1 MIRLQFLLARNGI
14 GIEESNRMAF
24 FESEAFGELAYTYEQ
39 AKYGT
44 PRLVE

>member
-1 MIRLQFLLARNGI
+1 VIRLQFLLARNGI

-24 FESEAFGELAYTYEQ
+24 FETEAFAELCFTFEQ

-44 PRLVE
+44 PHLAE